1 MSGIAI
7 AHSLF
12 NILCTAMLL
21 PAGGLLEKL
30 AIRIVPDKGGKEQPV
45 ELEERLLITPSVALG
60 RCRAVASEMAHCAGE
75 ALHMALTTLKIIRR
89 SLRNPSVKTRAAA
102 TATKTSLV
110 HTWCA

>member
-60 RCRAVASEMAHCAGE
+60 RAVP
-75 ALHMALTTLKIIRR
+75 
-89 SLRNPSVKTRAAA
+89 LRVKWHAAQA
-102 TATKTSLV
+102 KRCI
-110 HTWCA
+110 WR

>member
-1 MSGIAI
+1 MKTPPCPGIAI

-60 RCRAVASEMAHCAGE
+60 RCRAVAGEMARCAGE
-75 ALHMALTTLKIIRR
+75 RCIWR
-89 SLRNPSVKTRAAA
+89 
-102 TATKTSLV
+102 
-110 HTWCA
+110 